1 MNKMNEKVMNVL
13 LDSVLIFISAFGIF
27 LFDTPLLEGFYVILL
42 AVFSAFWTRDMIAV
56 KEEEND
62 KGN

>member
-1 MNKMNEKVMNVL
+1 MNEKVMNVL

-27 LFDTPLLEGFYVILL
+27 FFNTPLLKGFYIILL
-42 AVFSAFWTRDMIAV
+42 AVFSVLWTRDMMAV
-56 KEEEND
+56 KEEKND